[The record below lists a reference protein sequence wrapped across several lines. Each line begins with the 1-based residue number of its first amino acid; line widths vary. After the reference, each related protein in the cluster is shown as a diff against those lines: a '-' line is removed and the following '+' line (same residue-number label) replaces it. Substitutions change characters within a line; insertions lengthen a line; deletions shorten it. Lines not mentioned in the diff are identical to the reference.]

1 MANFAA
7 YQSRGQLAA
16 PEVHFTKPV
25 GVSYDN
31 PGERALARV
40 NADTAGVIVKG
51 YENWKEQ
58 YDSGKVMEA
67 NNEYNRLMSEGTAE
81 LMQKK
86 QENALNI
93 VQDYDKLHQKALDQ
107 VRKKFGAFIN
117 YGKPGQAFNIYTER
131 DNNTRREHMMKY
143 QMAETEAYHETQFN
157 NQLAECQNLA
167 AQGGYSDLSIEA
179 GMNRA
184 NGFIE
189 ARYAQYGKE
198 MIEQQKRVFQG
209 EIVAGA
215 LQLAINMSD
224 YKRVGEISNKYA
236 SLLDPKTRVTAL
248 SMLGKRQRE
257 ATDLQVAN
265 NMIAK
270 YGLNATWD
278 DIYQDVER
286 GAANGNGLQTFLRE
300 AQARLGVTMENGR
313 DGCAEYVF
321 EVLSKCSRFGRDNAS
336 IRWCGDALRAAERDG
351 SGAQLLRYNGTSKAG
366 DIFVYFLEGDDITNF
381 DNAMHVTVSDGNGG
395 YYGNSSS
402 AKDYVDENGNEVR
415 GDGCGVHADSPDIDG
430 YQIAY
435 IIRPDDL
442 ATQAMT
448 DLEKEEETNRRWKIY
463 QEKVG
468 RIQTANN
475 HIISQGNLK
484 MADLRNHGVMDEA
497 QYQAVVN
504 EYSFQNGVVNDDI
517 RIPLET
523 TMRTT
528 LSVLEKEAARE
539 AKQASGTGG
548 SGDGK
553 KNSDPLF
560 QSKLETLLRSG
571 ASREQCL
578 KLIDEEN
585 PTGGKD
591 LINFVDNYFAG
602 EGKFAEKWGDYKD
615 EVAAACDLP
624 KNDPSFDFLYSQ
636 ATNYAYEL
644 IMQYR
649 DEHGGREPT
658 AEQKKDYI
666 IDGMTKNQVDTGERG
681 WLGGAVYKESP
692 LTRGQWYA
700 RGVYNDPAADYD
712 SNRGLYYIQTR
723 KGMFTATEEQYQRI
737 VAGEDA
743 DVVLS

>member
-1 MANFAA
+1 
-7 YQSRGQLAA
+7 
-16 PEVHFTKPV
+16 
-25 GVSYDN
+25 
-31 PGERALARV
+31 
-40 NADTAGVIVKG
+40 
-51 YENWKEQ
+51 
-58 YDSGKVMEA
+58 
-67 NNEYNRLMSEGTAE
+67 
-81 LMQKK
+81 
-86 QENALNI
+86 
-93 VQDYDKLHQKALDQ
+93 
-107 VRKKFGAFIN
+107 
-117 YGKPGQAFNIYTER
+117 
-131 DNNTRREHMMKY
+131 
-143 QMAETEAYHETQFN
+143 
-157 NQLAECQNLA
+157 
-167 AQGGYSDLSIEA
+167 
-179 GMNRA
+179 
-184 NGFIE
+184 
-189 ARYAQYGKE
+189 
-198 MIEQQKRVFQG
+198 
-209 EIVAGA
+209 
-215 LQLAINMSD
+215 
-224 YKRVGEISNKYA
+224 
-236 SLLDPKTRVTAL
+236 
-248 SMLGKRQRE
+248 
-257 ATDLQVAN
+257 
-265 NMIAK
+265 
-270 YGLNATWD
+270 
-278 DIYQDVER
+278 
-286 GAANGNGLQTFLRE
+286 
-300 AQARLGVTMENGR
+300 
-313 DGCAEYVF
+313 
-321 EVLSKCSRFGRDNAS
+321 
-336 IRWCGDALRAAERDG
+336 
-351 SGAQLLRYNGTSKAG
+351 
-366 DIFVYFLEGDDITNF
+366 
-381 DNAMHVTVSDGNGG
+381 MHVTVSDGNGG

-475 HIISQGNLK
+475 QLIKQGALRI
-484 MADLRNHGVMDEA
+484 ADLRNHGVMDAE

-504 EYSFQNGVVNDDI
+504 EIAFQGGVVNNEV
-517 RIPLET
+517 RISLESDV
-523 TMRTT
+523 RQT
-528 LSVLEKEAARE
+528 LSILEKEAARE

-553 KNSDPLF
+553 KNSDPFF
-560 QSKLETLLRSG
+560 QSMLETLLRSG

-578 KLIDEEN
+578 RLIDEQN

-591 LINFVDNYFAG
+591 LINFVDKYFAE
-602 EGKFAEKWGDYKD
+602 EGKFSEKWGDYKT
-615 EVAAACDLP
+615 EVASACGLST
-624 KNDPSFDFLYSQ
+624 NDPSFDFLYSQ

-712 SNRGLYYIQTR
+712 STRGLYYVQTK